1 MANKMKTKDNFAT
14 IAEFYEY
21 RASQKDK
28 QVKALIAERDD
39 YVQKAQNE
47 RKYTPEIRKE
57 AKEKAAMLGSINR
70 NLGYIPAEVF
80 DGCIGKDILPLIPAE
95 IVAMVRREEKK
106 EAKPEPATAPEP
118 AKKGK

>member
-1 MANKMKTKDNFAT
+1 MANKMKTKSDFDTLAD
-14 IAEFYEY
+14 FYEY
-21 RASQKDK
+21 RAGQKDK
-28 QVKALIAERDD
+28 LVKSLIAERDD
-39 YVQKAQNE
+39 YVQKAKNE
-47 RKYTPEIRKE
+47 RLFTPEIRKE

-106 EAKPEPATAPEP
+106 ESKPEPAPEP